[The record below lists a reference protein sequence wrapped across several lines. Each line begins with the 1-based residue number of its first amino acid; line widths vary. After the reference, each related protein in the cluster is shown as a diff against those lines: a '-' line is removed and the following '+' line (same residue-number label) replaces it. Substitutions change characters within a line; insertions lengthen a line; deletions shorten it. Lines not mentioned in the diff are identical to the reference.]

1 MARLVDFLNL
11 LSDYE
16 IMDSYLSQQY
26 LVSTRHEA
34 SIYGDLINDI
44 YRRYIANIRM
54 IRWLIMGLS
63 RGNEVH
69 QGAGIA
75 SRLG

>member
-16 IMDSYLSQQY
+16 IMDIYLSQQY
-26 LVSTRHEA
+26 PVSTRHEV

-44 YRRYIANIRM
+44 YQRCIANIRM
-54 IRWLIMGLS
+54 IRWLIMGAQS
-63 RGNEVH
+63 W
-69 QGAGIA
+69 Q
-75 SRLG
+75 